1 MTPVK
6 SVRAP
11 VAHHGRHKVMSNSIS
26 NFDFTETTY
35 EVQRK
40 LEDRFR
46 NFGKGKYGR
55 IFKMAR
61 KPTMDEYVR
70 VVKMVALGLFL
81 IGGLGFLL
89 YWLFQNYHMLFPGL
103 FG

>member
-1 MTPVK
+1 
-6 SVRAP
+6 
-11 VAHHGRHKVMSNSIS
+11 MSNSIT

-35 EVQRK
+35 QVQRK

-46 NFGKGKYGR
+46 NIGKGKYGR

-81 IGGLGFLL
+81 MGGLGFLL
-89 YWLFQNYHMLFPGL
+89 YWLPGNYLSIVHGL

>member
-1 MTPVK
+1 
-6 SVRAP
+6 
-11 VAHHGRHKVMSNSIS
+11 MSNSIT

-35 EVQRK
+35 QAQRK
-40 LEDRFR
+40 LEERFR
-46 NFGKGKYGR
+46 NIGKGKYGR

-89 YWLFQNYHMLFPGL
+89 YLVWTYFPSISSGI

>member
-1 MTPVK
+1 
-6 SVRAP
+6 
-11 VAHHGRHKVMSNSIS
+11 MSNSLS

-40 LEDRFR
+40 LEDRFK

-89 YWLFQNYHMLFPGL
+89 LYLWGHPTVLTTGI

>member
-1 MTPVK
+1 
-6 SVRAP
+6 
-11 VAHHGRHKVMSNSIS
+11 MSNSIT

-35 EVQRK
+35 EAQRK

-46 NFGKGKYGR
+46 NIGKGKYGR

-89 YWLFQNYHMLFPGL
+89 YWVWTNYTAIVPGI